1 MVAYAPPESP
11 AKHLARVNFES
22 RWKLLP
28 GTVTTT
34 TAAGQTS
41 VRIMP
46 GKSEPGAFTAL
57 PLPPLSAVGV
67 SGVRMSRGADGS
79 IELPFDLFEIMGR
92 FLFEEFRGVHAAVGG
107 AASIGRRIY
116 YRVRPAAPQG
126 LRLAVRRAL
135 ARAQRRASFPV
146 WPVDTT
152 VDDLQASV
160 MAAAMR
166 AAGQTRLAML
176 GWWPGGKRYAVVLRH
191 DVEGVRGVANI
202 DTVRRIEE
210 RRGLRSLW
218 NFVPE
223 RYPLDGAV
231 LRTLR
236 DAGHE
241 IGVHGLYHDGRLFEN
256 HAEFLRR
263 AERIN
268 DYLEAWDSRAFAAPS
283 AIRRLDWIAESLDVD
298 LDTSVPTAE
307 VIGAQPGGCCTVFPF
322 FLDREIVELP
332 MTMQQDHTLFEILRE
347 RDLHIWDVNLD
358 LVREAGG
365 ICVLTSHPDY
375 LSSKGRLRSYASFL
389 DRVSEDPAA
398 WLTHP
403 SEAAG
408 WWRERARSQ
417 LATADGCV
425 TVEGPVR
432 REGAVVWIEPA
443 DGGGLSVLHA
453 ATRARPGAEPMQ
465 RAR

>member
-1 MVAYAPPESP
+1 MGSG
-11 AKHLARVNFES
+11 RS
-22 RWKLLP
+22 
-28 GTVTTT
+28 GT
-34 TAAGQTS
+34 
-41 VRIMP
+41 
-46 GKSEPGAFTAL
+46 
-57 PLPPLSAVGV
+57 
-67 SGVRMSRGADGS
+67 
-79 IELPFDLFEIMGR
+79 
-92 FLFEEFRGVHAAVGG
+92 
-107 AASIGRRIY
+107 
-116 YRVRPAAPQG
+116 
-126 LRLAVRRAL
+126 
-135 ARAQRRASFPV
+135 SFPS
-146 WPVDTT
+146 
-152 VDDLQASV
+152 A
-160 MAAAMR
+160 
-166 AAGQTRLAML
+166 
-176 GWWPGGKRYAVVLRH
+176 
-191 DVEGVRGVANI
+191 I
-202 DTVRRIEE
+202 
-210 RRGLRSLW
+210 
-218 NFVPE
+218 
-223 RYPLDGAV
+223 PLDGAV
-231 LRTLR
+231 LQTLR

-347 RDLHIWDVNLD
+347 RDLRIWDENLD

-375 LSSKGRLRSYASFL
+375 LSSEGRLRSYASFL

-432 REGAVVWIEPA
+432 REGAVAWIEPA
-443 DGGGLSVLHA
+443 DGGGLNVFHDDTTARLGADSV
-453 ATRARPGAEPMQ
+453 RGAR
-465 RAR
+465 